1 MKEKIKQVLAL
12 YEQGLSL
19 SEIQERLGL
28 GVTEFNRVLKAI
40 KDAGYNTSKSYSSD
54 GKIIVR
60 QNKTLDFKQGNTIR
74 INVKDRILRAI
85 FISDPHIGS
94 EFDRPDLLKQV
105 VEYAK
110 SHDIHV
116 IFNGGDMIENVYPD
130 THRKL
135 SSPTVEF
142 QVKKAIRVHP
152 YNPDIIYFNLYGNH
166 DFKSILEDGF
176 DIARYIEERRFDMVS
191 LGYGKSIINLKDD
204 TIVLVHDLK
213 KSNKNQL
220 PNNTSLIFRGHSH
233 KSKNRENK
241 IIYIPSLSD
250 SDTSCYEFKPL
261 VGFLDVEFIFFD
273 KKIAKVNIK
282 QLAFVNGEIRLANE
296 ETMILKEGFVEK
308 PKKEKQEGKKLTKT
322 PPKDTKGNQ
331 SKPNQNSSQ

>member
-1 MKEKIKQVLAL
+1 MKEKIKRVLAM

-19 SEIQERLGL
+19 SEIHEKLGISI
-28 GVTEFNRVLKAI
+28 TEFNKILKAI

-54 GKIIVR
+54 GKITVKLNR
-60 QNKTLDFKQGNTIR
+60 TLDFKTSNTIR
-74 INVKDRILRAI
+74 INVKDRILRAV

-105 VEYAK
+105 VNEYAK
-110 SHDIHV
+110 THDIHV

-130 THRKL
+130 SQRKL
-135 SSPTVEF
+135 SSPTVET
-142 QVKKAIRVHP
+142 QVKKAIRIHP

-166 DFKSILEDGF
+166 DYKSILEDGF

-191 LGYGKSIINLKDD
+191 LGYGKCIINLKDD

-213 KSNKNQL
+213 KNNKNTL
-220 PNNTSLIFRGHSH
+220 PNNTSLVFRGHSH

-261 VGFLDVEFIFFD
+261 VGFLDVEFIFFE

-296 ETMILKEGFVEK
+296 ETMILKEGFVERAK
-308 PKKEKQEGKKLTKT
+308 RERQHDGKKLAKT
-322 PPKDTKGNQ
+322 PPKGN
-331 SKPNQNSSQ
+331 NQDKNK

>member
-19 SEIQERLGL
+19 SEIHERLGL
-28 GVTEFNRVLKAI
+28 SVTEFNHVLKAI

-110 SHDIHV
+110 THDIHV

-135 SSPTVEF
+135 SSPTVES

-152 YNPDIIYFNLYGNH
+152 YNPGIIYFNLYGNH

-176 DIARYIEERRFDMVS
+176 DIARYIEDRRFDMVS

-308 PKKEKQEGKKLTKT
+308 TKKEKQEGKKLTKT
-322 PPKDTKGNQ
+322 PPKDTKV
-331 SKPNQNSSQ
+331 NQNKQNQNPSQ